1 MKSKKILGWT
11 VVMILAALLLPSSLA
26 TQDAAAQAKP
36 AQHHH
41 YHFTDLGTFGGPSSY
56 FNFTTRPLNAPGRAT
71 GASDTSDLDP
81 FAPNCLS
88 PDCYVWHPFQ
98 WKDGVLTDL
107 DTLTEVNSGG
117 PNDINA
123 NGVVTGISENGRI
136 DPSTGFPEFDAVVW
150 KNGQI
155 INLGTFGGAFSYG
168 AAINDRGQVAGF
180 ALNAIPDSFDLGD
193 FCQNFPMPQQ
203 MRAFIWQN
211 GVIQNLGT
219 LGGTDSCALYI
230 NKRGEATGNSFTNSI
245 INTSTGLPTIH
256 PFLWAGNEM
265 VDLDSLGGTIATV
278 SAINNRGQVGGN
290 SSLVG
295 DPKSQFGCIP
305 SSVGNLKCH
314 PFLWSHGALTDLGT
328 LGGDNGELNAIN
340 DAGSAVGKADL
351 PGSLKH
357 DAFLWKNGEMTDL
370 GTQDGDPC
378 SNALSLNSKGQ
389 IVGGS
394 SDCFTFLHAFL
405 WEDGGPMVDLNALVP
420 SGSGLTLTEATS
432 VNDRGEVAAQGI
444 LTNGDTH
451 TALLIPCDENHP
463 GLEGCD
469 YSMVDAAEVANNAVA
484 QRSPLAILPNMDSL
498 ARTINP
504 SQNWFR
510 QRYRMLGQRPPLC
523 H

>member
-1 MKSKKILGWT
+1 
-11 VVMILAALLLPSSLA
+11 
-26 TQDAAAQAKP
+26 
-36 AQHHH
+36 
-41 YHFTDLGTFGGPSSY
+41 
-56 FNFTTRPLNAPGRAT
+56 LNAPGGAT

-88 PDCYVWHPFQ
+88 PDCYVWRPFQ

-230 NKRGEATGNSFTNSI
+230 NQRGEATGNSFTNSI

-256 PFLWAGNEM
+256 PFFWASNEM
-265 VDLDSLGGTIATV
+265 VDLGSLGGTIATV

-340 DAGSAVGKADL
+340 DAGSAVGKDDL
-351 PGSLKH
+351 AGSLTH
-357 DAFLWKNGEMTDL
+357 DAFLWKNGVMTDL
-370 GTQDGDPC
+370 GTQDSDPC
-378 SNALSLNSKGQ
+378 SNALSINPKGQ

-405 WEDGGPMVDLNALVP
+405 WENGGPMIDLNTLIP
-420 SGSGLTLTEATS
+420 SGSGLTLTEATFI
-432 VNDRGEVAAQGI
+432 NDRGEIAAQGV
-444 LTNGDTH
+444 LPNGDTH
-451 TALLIPCDENHP
+451 TALLIPCDDDHP
-463 GLEGCD
+463 NVEECD
-469 YSMVDAAEVANNAVA
+469 YSMVEASVA
-484 QRSPLAILPNMDSL
+484 QGKNSRSRPLAVTQPNASSPASTL
-498 ARTINP
+498 NP
-504 SQNWFR
+504 MQNR
-510 QRYRMLGQRPPLC
+510 LMRRNRIPIERPAPRD
-523 H
+523 

>member
-1 MKSKKILGWT
+1 MKLRT
-11 VVMILAALLLPSSLA
+11 VMFVIALLPVVG
-26 TQDAAAQAKP
+26 AAGAQEAAVP
-36 AQHHH
+36 ARAMQHHH
-41 YHFTDLGTFGGPSSY
+41 YKLIDLGTFGGPSSY
-56 FNFTTRPLNAPGRAT
+56 FNFTNRPLNARGGAT

-88 PDCYVWHPFQ
+88 PDCYVWHTFQ
-98 WKDGVLTDL
+98 WKDGVVTDL
-107 DTLTEVNSGG
+107 GTLTEVNSGG

-123 NGVVTGISENGRI
+123 NGVITGISENSAI

-150 KNGQI
+150 TDDQI

-219 LGGTDSCALYI
+219 LGGTDSCSLYI
-230 NKRGEATGNSFTNSI
+230 SQRGETTGNSFTNSI
-245 INTSTGLPTIH
+245 VNTTTGLPTIH
-256 PFLWAGNEM
+256 PFLWGGNKM
-265 VDLDSLGGTIATV
+265 VDLGSLGGTIATV

-295 DPKSQFGCIP
+295 DLKSQVGCIP
-305 SSVGNLKCH
+305 SLVGKLKCH

-328 LGGDNGELNAIN
+328 LGGDNGELNALN
-340 DAGSAVGKADL
+340 DAGAAVGKADL
-351 PGSLKH
+351 PGSLTH
-357 DAFLWKNGEMTDL
+357 DAFLWKKGVMTDL

-405 WEDGGPMVDLNALVP
+405 WENGGPMVDLNTLVP
-420 SGSGLTLTEATS
+420 SGSSLTLTEATFI
-432 VNDRGEVAAQGI
+432 NDRGEIAAQRV
-444 LTNGDTH
+444 LPNGDTH
-451 TALLIPCDENHP
+451 TALLIPCDDDHP
-463 GLEGCD
+463 NVQGCD
-469 YSMVDAAEVANNAVA
+469 YSMVDASAAQSGVSAARPAALTQPSAASPAPTTNSLRNRWMERHRQNAIDTTK
-484 QRSPLAILPNMDSL
+484 SPSV
-498 ARTINP
+498 
-504 SQNWFR
+504 S
-510 QRYRMLGQRPPLC
+510 